1 MSIIDYI
8 FFFFQ
13 NRGRSLS
20 MREVRSEHLS
30 KKLYVA
36 MSIIILSLCSLSIP
50 LMVKSYNDYIK
61 ANQALIEIQALQAVA
76 DLANKISR
84 ERAPANKV
92 MSSNQQ
98 DFAKHVLE
106 LKAYRVNID
115 EQMRSTQKIL
125 KKSGFS
131 NLNLDLFSQL
141 EQALAQGRQQ
151 VDQYAALPRE
161 QRNAEKMDQAIL
173 KMFTAWEC
181 SHDVLKDVI
190 AVSEGK
196 DTAISNF
203 YTQILLLADLRDQA
217 GRAASNVM
225 AHVTFEQ
232 PIPETNLARSLQT
245 RKQVMYLWELIDTL
259 QPERDKTPEFKA
271 LHQAVYNEF
280 LAKGLLIVER
290 LMNESIYHRPYY
302 LTGTQ
307 LTEVIVDKFTTVVD
321 LQNYLLKYSVEK
333 ATLEKRKAKNV
344 LLTTVSISLVSIIAA
359 LFTMIYAQ
367 KRVFAPLIQAREI
380 LLDLSNSSMRSNDL
394 ESKDQS
400 ANVHSLFTAIQQL
413 KHTLQQRD
421 ALEFRLKNIA
431 HLDSLT
437 GVANRYALNE
447 YIKLLENQPTQFSET
462 CLMMM
467 DIDYFKQVNDVH
479 GHLVG
484 DQVIQFVAEKL
495 KDNIRTSDLLVRYGG
510 DEFIVLIENISM
522 ERALKIAEKIRCEI
536 YEAASMDSTRSPDL
550 SVTIS
555 IGVAIGAASW
565 TELLEKADRAL
576 FQAKEQG
583 KNKVAS

>member
-1 MSIIDYI
+1 
-8 FFFFQ
+8 
-13 NRGRSLS
+13 
-20 MREVRSEHLS
+20 MREIRSEYLS
-30 KKLYVA
+30 QKLYIA

-50 LMVKSYNDYIK
+50 LIVKSYRDYNK
-61 ANQALIEIQALQAVA
+61 TNQALTEIQALQAVA

-84 ERAPANKV
+84 ERAPANKL

-106 LKAYRVNID
+106 LKLYRLTVD
-115 EQMRSTQKIL
+115 EQMKKTLEVL
-125 KKSGFS
+125 KHS
-131 NLNLDLFSQL
+131 NLPNLDLSL
-141 EQALAQGRQQ
+141 VDRLDEALTQGRQQ
-151 VDQYAALPRE
+151 VDAYAALPRE
-161 QRNAEKMDQAIL
+161 QRNAENMDQAIL
-173 KMFTAWEC
+173 KMFSAWDR

-196 DTAISNF
+196 DTAVSNF
-203 YTQILLLADLRDQA
+203 YVQILLLADLRDQA

-225 AHVTFEQ
+225 AHVAFKQ

-259 QPERDKTPEFKA
+259 QPERDKTEEFKV

-307 LTEVIVDKFTTVVD
+307 LTEAIVDKFSTVVE

-333 ATLEKRKAKNV
+333 AIIEKHKAQNI
-344 LLTTVSISLVSIIAA
+344 LLTTVGISLISIFAA
-359 LFTMIYAQ
+359 LFTMIYAR
-367 KRVFAPLIQAREI
+367 KRVFSPLIQAREI
-380 LLDLSNSSMRSNDL
+380 LFDLSHSSLRPNPMDT
-394 ESKDQS
+394 KDQP
-400 ANVHSLFTAIQQL
+400 ANVYSLFTAIQQL
-413 KHTLQQRD
+413 KQTLQQRD

-462 CLMMM
+462 CLMVI
-467 DIDYFKQVNDVH
+467 DIDHFKQVNDVY
-479 GHLVG
+479 GHLMG

-495 KDNIRTSDLLVRYGG
+495 KENIRTSDLLVRYGG
-510 DEFIVLIENISM
+510 DEFIVLIENVGM
-522 ERALKIAEKIRCEI
+522 ERALKIAEKIRSEI
-536 YEAASMDSTRSPDL
+536 YEAKSVDNVRCPDL
-550 SVTIS
+550 KVSIS
-555 IGVAIGAASW
+555 IGVAIGATSW
-565 TELLEKADRAL
+565 MALLEKADRAL

>member
-1 MSIIDYI
+1 
-8 FFFFQ
+8 
-13 NRGRSLS
+13 
-20 MREVRSEHLS
+20 MREIRSEYLS
-30 KKLYVA
+30 QKLYIA

-50 LMVKSYNDYIK
+50 LMVKSYRDYIK
-61 ANQALIEIQALQAVA
+61 TNQALTEIQALQAVA

-84 ERAPANKV
+84 ERAPANKL

-106 LKAYRVNID
+106 LKLYRLTVD
-115 EQMRSTQKIL
+115 EQMQKTLEVL
-125 KKSGFS
+125 KHS
-131 NLNLDLFSQL
+131 NLPNLDLSLFDRL
-141 EQALAQGRQQ
+141 DEALMQGRQQ
-151 VDQYAALPRE
+151 VDAYAALPRE
-161 QRNAEKMDQAIL
+161 QRNAETMDQAIL
-173 KMFTAWEC
+173 KMFSAWDR

-196 DTAISNF
+196 DTAVSNF
-203 YTQILLLADLRDQA
+203 YVQILLLADLRDQA

-225 AHVTFEQ
+225 AHVAFKQ

-259 QPERDKTPEFKA
+259 QPERDKTEEFKV

-307 LTEVIVDKFTTVVD
+307 LTEAIVDKFSTVVE

-333 ATLEKRKAKNV
+333 AIIEKHKAQNI
-344 LLTTVSISLVSIIAA
+344 LLTTVGISLISIFAA
-359 LFTMIYAQ
+359 LFTMIYAR
-367 KRVFAPLIQAREI
+367 KRVFSPLIQAREI
-380 LLDLSNSSMRSNDL
+380 LFDLSHSSLRPNPMDT
-394 ESKDQS
+394 KDQP
-400 ANVHSLFTAIQQL
+400 ANVYSLFAAIQQL
-413 KHTLQQRD
+413 KQTLQQRD

-437 GVANRYALNE
+437 EVANRYALNE

-462 CLMMM
+462 CLMVI
-467 DIDYFKQVNDVH
+467 DIDHFKQVNDVY
-479 GHLVG
+479 GHLMG

-495 KDNIRTSDLLVRYGG
+495 KENIRTSDLLVRYGG
-510 DEFIVLIENISM
+510 DEFIVLIENVGM
-522 ERALKIAEKIRCEI
+522 ERALKIAEKIRSEI
-536 YEAASMDSTRSPDL
+536 YEAKPLDNVRCPDL
-550 SVTIS
+550 KVSIS
-555 IGVAIGAASW
+555 IGVAIGATSW
-565 TELLEKADRAL
+565 MALLEKADRAL

>member
-1 MSIIDYI
+1 
-8 FFFFQ
+8 
-13 NRGRSLS
+13 
-20 MREVRSEHLS
+20 MREIRSEYLS
-30 KKLYVA
+30 QKLYIA

-50 LMVKSYNDYIK
+50 LIVKSYRDYNK
-61 ANQALIEIQALQAVA
+61 TNQALTEIQALQAVA

-84 ERAPANKV
+84 ERAPANKL

-106 LKAYRVNID
+106 LKLYRLTVD
-115 EQMRSTQKIL
+115 EQMKKTLEVL
-125 KKSGFS
+125 KHS
-131 NLNLDLFSQL
+131 NLPNLDLSLFDRL
-141 EQALAQGRQQ
+141 DEALTQGRQQ
-151 VDQYAALPRE
+151 VNAYAALPRE
-161 QRNAEKMDQAIL
+161 QRNAETMDQAIL
-173 KMFTAWEC
+173 KMFNAWDR

-196 DTAISNF
+196 DTAVSNF
-203 YTQILLLADLRDQA
+203 YVQILLLADLRDQA

-225 AHVTFEQ
+225 AHVAFKQ

-259 QPERDKTPEFKA
+259 QPERDKTEEFKV

-307 LTEVIVDKFTTVVD
+307 LTEAIVDKFSTVVE

-333 ATLEKRKAKNV
+333 AIIEKNKAQNI
-344 LLTTVSISLVSIIAA
+344 LLTTVGISLISIFAA
-359 LFTMIYAQ
+359 LFTMIYAR
-367 KRVFAPLIQAREI
+367 KRVFSPLIQAREI
-380 LLDLSNSSMRSNDL
+380 LFDLSHSSIRPNPMDT
-394 ESKDQS
+394 KDQP
-400 ANVHSLFTAIQQL
+400 ANVYSLFTAIQQL
-413 KHTLQQRD
+413 KQTLQQRD

-462 CLMMM
+462 CLMVI
-467 DIDYFKQVNDVH
+467 DIDHFKQVNDVY
-479 GHLVG
+479 GHLMG

-495 KDNIRTSDLLVRYGG
+495 KENIRTSDLLVRYGG
-510 DEFIVLIENISM
+510 DEFIVLIENVGM
-522 ERALKIAEKIRCEI
+522 ERALKIAEKIRAEI
-536 YEAASMDSTRSPDL
+536 YEAKSVDNLRCPDL
-550 SVTIS
+550 KVSIS
-555 IGVAIGAASW
+555 IGVAIGATSW
-565 TELLEKADRAL
+565 MALLEKADRVL

-583 KNKVAS
+583 KNKVVAYSVDEVNESYYI

>member
-1 MSIIDYI
+1 
-8 FFFFQ
+8 
-13 NRGRSLS
+13 
-20 MREVRSEHLS
+20 MREIRSEYLS
-30 KKLYVA
+30 QKLYIA

-106 LKAYRVNID
+106 LKLYRLTVD
-115 EQMRSTQKIL
+115 EQIQKTLATL
-125 KKSGFS
+125 KHS
-131 NLNLDLFSQL
+131 NLSNLDLSLFDRL
-141 EQALAQGRQQ
+141 DEALKQGRHQ
-151 VDQYAALPRE
+151 VDAYAALPRE

-173 KMFTAWEC
+173 EMFNAWEH

-190 AVSEGK
+190 AVSGGK

-259 QPERDKTPEFKA
+259 QPERDKTQEFRE

-307 LTEVIVDKFTTVVD
+307 LTEAIVDKFSTVVE
-321 LQNYLLKYSVEK
+321 LQKYLLKYSVEK
-333 ATLEKRKAKNV
+333 ATIEKRKAQNV
-344 LLTTVSISLVSIIAA
+344 LLMTVSISLISIFAA
-359 LFTMIYAQ
+359 LFTMIYAR
-367 KRVFAPLIQAREI
+367 KRVFGPLIQAREI
-380 LLDLSNSSMRSNDL
+380 LFDLSYSSIRPNSMDT
-394 ESKDQS
+394 KDQP
-400 ANVHSLFTAIQQL
+400 ANVYSLFTAIQQL
-413 KHTLQQRD
+413 KQTLQQRD

-462 CLMMM
+462 CLMVI
-467 DIDYFKQVNDVH
+467 DIDHFKQVNDVY
-479 GHLVG
+479 GHLMG

-495 KDNIRTSDLLVRYGG
+495 KENIRTSDLLVRYGG
-510 DEFIVLIENISM
+510 DEFIVLIENIGM

-536 YEAASMDSTRSPDL
+536 YEAKSVDSVRCPDL
-550 SVTIS
+550 KVSIS
-555 IGVAIGAASW
+555 IGVAIGATSW
-565 TELLEKADRAL
+565 MALLEKADRAL

>member
-1 MSIIDYI
+1 
-8 FFFFQ
+8 
-13 NRGRSLS
+13 
-20 MREVRSEHLS
+20 MREIRSEYLS
-30 KKLYVA
+30 QKLYIA

-50 LMVKSYNDYIK
+50 LMVKSYRDYIK
-61 ANQALIEIQALQAVA
+61 TNQALTEIQALQAVA

-84 ERAPANKV
+84 ERAPANKL

-106 LKAYRVNID
+106 LKLYRLTVD
-115 EQMRSTQKIL
+115 EQMQKTLEVL
-125 KKSGFS
+125 KHS
-131 NLNLDLFSQL
+131 NLPNLDLSLFDRL
-141 EQALAQGRQQ
+141 DEALTQGRQQ
-151 VDQYAALPRE
+151 VDAYAALPRE
-161 QRNAEKMDQAIL
+161 QRNAETMDQAIL
-173 KMFTAWEC
+173 KMFNAWDR

-196 DTAISNF
+196 DTAVSNF
-203 YTQILLLADLRDQA
+203 YVQILLLADLRDQA

-225 AHVTFEQ
+225 AHVAFKQ

-259 QPERDKTPEFKA
+259 QPERDKTEEFKV

-307 LTEVIVDKFTTVVD
+307 LTEAIVDKFSTVVE

-333 ATLEKRKAKNV
+333 AIIEKHKAQNI
-344 LLTTVSISLVSIIAA
+344 LLTTVGISLISIFAA
-359 LFTMIYAQ
+359 LFTMIYAR
-367 KRVFAPLIQAREI
+367 KRVFSPLIQAREI
-380 LLDLSNSSMRSNDL
+380 LFDLSHSSIRPNPMDT
-394 ESKDQS
+394 KDQP
-400 ANVHSLFTAIQQL
+400 ANMYSLFTAIQQL
-413 KHTLQQRD
+413 KQTLQQRD

-462 CLMMM
+462 CLMVI
-467 DIDYFKQVNDVH
+467 DIDHFKQVNDVY
-479 GHLVG
+479 GHLMG

-495 KDNIRTSDLLVRYGG
+495 KENIRTSDLLVRYGG
-510 DEFIVLIENISM
+510 DEFIVLIENIGM

-536 YEAASMDSTRSPDL
+536 FEAKSVDSVRCPDL
-550 SVTIS
+550 KVSIS
-555 IGVAIGAASW
+555 IGVAIGATSW
-565 TELLEKADRAL
+565 MALLEKADRAL

>member
-1 MSIIDYI
+1 
-8 FFFFQ
+8 
-13 NRGRSLS
+13 
-20 MREVRSEHLS
+20 MREIRSEYLS
-30 KKLYVA
+30 QKLYIA

-50 LMVKSYNDYIK
+50 LIVKSYRDYNK
-61 ANQALIEIQALQAVA
+61 TNQALTEIQALQAVA

-84 ERAPANKV
+84 ERAPANKL

-106 LKAYRVNID
+106 LKLYRLTVD
-115 EQMRSTQKIL
+115 EQMKKTLEVL
-125 KKSGFS
+125 KHS
-131 NLNLDLFSQL
+131 NLPNLDLSL
-141 EQALAQGRQQ
+141 VDRLDEALTQGRQQ
-151 VDQYAALPRE
+151 VDAYAALPRE
-161 QRNAEKMDQAIL
+161 QRNAENMDQAIL
-173 KMFTAWEC
+173 KMFSAWDR

-196 DTAISNF
+196 DTAVSNF
-203 YTQILLLADLRDQA
+203 YVQILLLADLRDQA

-225 AHVTFEQ
+225 AHVAFKQ

-259 QPERDKTPEFKA
+259 QPERDKTEEFKV

-307 LTEVIVDKFTTVVD
+307 LTEAIVDKFSTVVE

-333 ATLEKRKAKNV
+333 AIIEKHKAQNI
-344 LLTTVSISLVSIIAA
+344 LLTTVGISLISIFAA
-359 LFTMIYAQ
+359 LFTMIYAR
-367 KRVFAPLIQAREI
+367 KRVFSPLIQAREI
-380 LLDLSNSSMRSNDL
+380 LFDLSHSSIRPNPMDT
-394 ESKDQS
+394 KDQP
-400 ANVHSLFTAIQQL
+400 ANMYSLFTAIQQL
-413 KHTLQQRD
+413 KQTLQQRD

-462 CLMMM
+462 CLMVI
-467 DIDYFKQVNDVH
+467 DIDHFKQVNDVY
-479 GHLVG
+479 GHLMG

-495 KDNIRTSDLLVRYGG
+495 KENIRTSDLLVRYGG
-510 DEFIVLIENISM
+510 DEFIVLIENVGM
-522 ERALKIAEKIRCEI
+522 ERALKIAEKIRSEI
-536 YEAASMDSTRSPDL
+536 YEAKPLDNVRCPDL
-550 SVTIS
+550 KVSIS
-555 IGVAIGAASW
+555 IGVAIGATSW
-565 TELLEKADRAL
+565 MALLEKADRAL

>member
-1 MSIIDYI
+1 
-8 FFFFQ
+8 
-13 NRGRSLS
+13 
-20 MREVRSEHLS
+20 MREIRSEYLS
-30 KKLYVA
+30 QKLYIA

-50 LMVKSYNDYIK
+50 LMVKSYRDYIK
-61 ANQALIEIQALQAVA
+61 TNQALTEIQALQAVA

-84 ERAPANKV
+84 ERAPANKL

-98 DFAKHVLE
+98 DFAQHVLE
-106 LKAYRVNID
+106 LKLYRLTVD
-115 EQMRSTQKIL
+115 EQMQKTLAVL
-125 KKSGFS
+125 KHS
-131 NLNLDLFSQL
+131 NLPNLDLSLFDRL
-141 EQALAQGRQQ
+141 DEALTQGRQQ
-151 VDQYAALPRE
+151 VDAYAALPRE
-161 QRNAEKMDQAIL
+161 QRNAETMDQAIL
-173 KMFTAWEC
+173 KMFNAWDR

-196 DTAISNF
+196 DTAVSNF
-203 YTQILLLADLRDQA
+203 YVQILLLADLRDQA

-225 AHVTFEQ
+225 AHVAFKQ

-259 QPERDKTPEFKA
+259 QPERDKTEEFKV

-307 LTEVIVDKFTTVVD
+307 LTEAIVDKFSTVVE

-333 ATLEKRKAKNV
+333 AIIEKHKAQNI
-344 LLTTVSISLVSIIAA
+344 LLTTVGISLISIFAA
-359 LFTMIYAQ
+359 LFTMIYAR
-367 KRVFAPLIQAREI
+367 KRVFGPLIQAREI
-380 LLDLSNSSMRSNDL
+380 LFDLSYSSICPNPMDT
-394 ESKDQS
+394 KDQP
-400 ANVHSLFTAIQQL
+400 ANVYSLFTAIQQL
-413 KHTLQQRD
+413 KQTLQQRD

-462 CLMMM
+462 CLMVI
-467 DIDYFKQVNDVH
+467 DIDHFKQVNDIY
-479 GHLVG
+479 GHLMG

-495 KDNIRTSDLLVRYGG
+495 KENIRTSDLLVRYGG
-510 DEFIVLIENISM
+510 DEFIVLIENIGM
-522 ERALKIAEKIRCEI
+522 ERALKIAEKIRSEI
-536 YEAASMDSTRSPDL
+536 YEAKSVDNVRCPDL
-550 SVTIS
+550 KVSIS
-555 IGVAIGAASW
+555 IGVAIGATSW
-565 TELLEKADRAL
+565 MALLEKADRAL

>member
-1 MSIIDYI
+1 
-8 FFFFQ
+8 
-13 NRGRSLS
+13 
-20 MREVRSEHLS
+20 MREIRSEYLS
-30 KKLYVA
+30 QKLYIA

-50 LMVKSYNDYIK
+50 LIVKSYRDYNK
-61 ANQALIEIQALQAVA
+61 TNQALTEIQALQAVA

-84 ERAPANKV
+84 ERAPANKL

-106 LKAYRVNID
+106 LKLYRLTVD
-115 EQMRSTQKIL
+115 EQMKKTLEVL
-125 KKSGFS
+125 KHS
-131 NLNLDLFSQL
+131 NLPNLDLSL
-141 EQALAQGRQQ
+141 VDRLDEALMQGRQQ
-151 VDQYAALPRE
+151 VDAYAALPRE
-161 QRNAEKMDQAIL
+161 QRNAETMDQAIL
-173 KMFTAWEC
+173 KMFSAWDR

-196 DTAISNF
+196 DTAVSNF
-203 YTQILLLADLRDQA
+203 YVQILLLADLRDQA

-225 AHVTFEQ
+225 AHVAFKQ

-259 QPERDKTPEFKA
+259 QPERDKTEEFKV

-307 LTEVIVDKFTTVVD
+307 LTEAIVDKFSTVVE

-333 ATLEKRKAKNV
+333 AIIEKHKAQNI
-344 LLTTVSISLVSIIAA
+344 LLTTVGISLISIFAA
-359 LFTMIYAQ
+359 LFTMIYAR
-367 KRVFAPLIQAREI
+367 KRVFSPLIQAREI
-380 LLDLSNSSMRSNDL
+380 LFDLSHSSLRPNPMDT
-394 ESKDQS
+394 KDQP
-400 ANVHSLFTAIQQL
+400 ANVYSLFAAIQQL
-413 KHTLQQRD
+413 KQTLQQRD

-437 GVANRYALNE
+437 EVANRYALNE

-462 CLMMM
+462 CLMVI
-467 DIDYFKQVNDVH
+467 DIDHFKQVNDVY
-479 GHLVG
+479 GHLMG

-495 KDNIRTSDLLVRYGG
+495 KENIRTSDLLVRYGG
-510 DEFIVLIENISM
+510 DEFIVLIENVGM
-522 ERALKIAEKIRCEI
+522 ERALKIAEKIRSEI
-536 YEAASMDSTRSPDL
+536 YEAKPLDNVRCPDL
-550 SVTIS
+550 KVSIS
-555 IGVAIGAASW
+555 IGVAIGATSW
-565 TELLEKADRAL
+565 MALLEKADRAL

-583 KNKVAS
+583 KNKVVAYSVGEVNESYYI

>member
-1 MSIIDYI
+1 
-8 FFFFQ
+8 
-13 NRGRSLS
+13 
-20 MREVRSEHLS
+20 MREIRSEYLS
-30 KKLYVA
+30 QKLYIA

-50 LMVKSYNDYIK
+50 LMVKSYRDYIK
-61 ANQALIEIQALQAVA
+61 TNQALTEIQALQAVA

-84 ERAPANKV
+84 ERAPANKL

-106 LKAYRVNID
+106 LKLYRLTVD
-115 EQMRSTQKIL
+115 EQMKKTLEVL
-125 KKSGFS
+125 KHS
-131 NLNLDLFSQL
+131 NLPNLDLSL
-141 EQALAQGRQQ
+141 VDRLDEALMQGRQQ
-151 VDQYAALPRE
+151 VDAYAALPRE
-161 QRNAEKMDQAIL
+161 QRNAETMDQAIL
-173 KMFTAWEC
+173 KMFNAWDR

-196 DTAISNF
+196 DTAVSNF
-203 YTQILLLADLRDQA
+203 YVQILLLADLRDQA

-225 AHVTFEQ
+225 AHVAFKQ

-259 QPERDKTPEFKA
+259 QPERDKTEEFKV

-307 LTEVIVDKFTTVVD
+307 LTEAIVDKFSTVVE

-333 ATLEKRKAKNV
+333 AIIEKHKAQNI
-344 LLTTVSISLVSIIAA
+344 LLTTVGISLISIFAA
-359 LFTMIYAQ
+359 LFTMIYAR
-367 KRVFAPLIQAREI
+367 KRVFSPLIQAREI
-380 LLDLSNSSMRSNDL
+380 LFDLSHSSIRPNPMDT
-394 ESKDQS
+394 KDQP
-400 ANVHSLFTAIQQL
+400 ANMYSLFTAIQQL
-413 KHTLQQRD
+413 KQTLQQRD

-462 CLMMM
+462 CLMVI
-467 DIDYFKQVNDVH
+467 DIDHFKQVNDVY
-479 GHLVG
+479 GHLMG
-484 DQVIQFVAEKL
+484 DQVIQFVVEKL
-495 KDNIRTSDLLVRYGG
+495 KENIRTSDLLVRYGG
-510 DEFIVLIENISM
+510 DEFIVLIENVGM
-522 ERALKIAEKIRCEI
+522 ERALKIAEKIRSEI
-536 YEAASMDSTRSPDL
+536 YEAKPLDNVRCPDL
-550 SVTIS
+550 KVSIS
-555 IGVAIGAASW
+555 IGVAIGATSW
-565 TELLEKADRAL
+565 MALLEKADRAL

>member
-1 MSIIDYI
+1 
-8 FFFFQ
+8 
-13 NRGRSLS
+13 
-20 MREVRSEHLS
+20 MREIRSEYLS
-30 KKLYVA
+30 QKLYIA

-50 LMVKSYNDYIK
+50 LIVKSYRDYNK
-61 ANQALIEIQALQAVA
+61 TNQALIEIQALQAVA

-84 ERAPANKV
+84 ERAPANKL

-106 LKAYRVNID
+106 LKLYRLTVD
-115 EQMRSTQKIL
+115 EQMKKTLEVL
-125 KKSGFS
+125 KHS
-131 NLNLDLFSQL
+131 NLPNLDLSL
-141 EQALAQGRQQ
+141 VDRLDEALTQGRQQ
-151 VDQYAALPRE
+151 VDAYAALPRE
-161 QRNAEKMDQAIL
+161 QRNAETMDQAIL
-173 KMFTAWEC
+173 KMFNAWDR

-196 DTAISNF
+196 DTAVSNF
-203 YTQILLLADLRDQA
+203 YVQILLLADLRDQA

-225 AHVTFEQ
+225 AHVAFKQ

-245 RKQVMYLWELIDTL
+245 RRQVMYLWELIDTL
-259 QPERDKTPEFKA
+259 QPERDKTEEFKV

-307 LTEVIVDKFTTVVD
+307 LTEAIVDKFSTVVE

-333 ATLEKRKAKNV
+333 AIIEKNKAQNI
-344 LLTTVSISLVSIIAA
+344 LLTTVGISLISIFAA
-359 LFTMIYAQ
+359 LFTMIYAR
-367 KRVFAPLIQAREI
+367 KRVFGPLIQAREI
-380 LLDLSNSSMRSNDL
+380 LFDLSHSSLRPNPMDT
-394 ESKDQS
+394 KDQP
-400 ANVHSLFTAIQQL
+400 ANVYSLFTAIQQL
-413 KHTLQQRD
+413 KQTLQQRD

-462 CLMMM
+462 CLMVI
-467 DIDYFKQVNDVH
+467 DIDHFKQVNDVY
-479 GHLVG
+479 GHLMG

-495 KDNIRTSDLLVRYGG
+495 KENIRTSDLLVRYGG
-510 DEFIVLIENISM
+510 DEFIVLIENVGM
-522 ERALKIAEKIRCEI
+522 ERALKIAEKIRSEI
-536 YEAASMDSTRSPDL
+536 YEAKPLDNVRCPDL
-550 SVTIS
+550 KVSIS
-555 IGVAIGAASW
+555 IGVAIGATSW
-565 TELLEKADRAL
+565 MALLEKADRAL

>member
-1 MSIIDYI
+1 
-8 FFFFQ
+8 
-13 NRGRSLS
+13 
-20 MREVRSEHLS
+20 MREIRSEYLS
-30 KKLYVA
+30 QKLYIA

-50 LMVKSYNDYIK
+50 LIVKSYRDYNK
-61 ANQALIEIQALQAVA
+61 TNQALTEIQALQAVA

-84 ERAPANKV
+84 ERAPANKL

-106 LKAYRVNID
+106 LKLYRLTVD
-115 EQMRSTQKIL
+115 EQMKKTLEVL
-125 KKSGFS
+125 KHS
-131 NLNLDLFSQL
+131 NLPNLDLSLFDRL
-141 EQALAQGRQQ
+141 DEALTQGRQQ
-151 VDQYAALPRE
+151 VDAYAALPRE
-161 QRNAEKMDQAIL
+161 QRNAETMDQAIL
-173 KMFTAWEC
+173 KMFNAWDR

-196 DTAISNF
+196 DTAVSNF
-203 YTQILLLADLRDQA
+203 YVQILLLADLRDQA

-225 AHVTFEQ
+225 AHVAFKQ

-259 QPERDKTPEFKA
+259 QPERDKTEEFKV

-307 LTEVIVDKFTTVVD
+307 LTEAIVDKFSTVVE

-333 ATLEKRKAKNV
+333 AIIEKHKAQNI
-344 LLTTVSISLVSIIAA
+344 LLTTVGISLISIFAA
-359 LFTMIYAQ
+359 LFTMIYAR
-367 KRVFAPLIQAREI
+367 KRVFSPLIQAREI
-380 LLDLSNSSMRSNDL
+380 LFDLSHSSIRPNPMDT
-394 ESKDQS
+394 KDQP
-400 ANVHSLFTAIQQL
+400 ANVYSLFTAIQQL
-413 KHTLQQRD
+413 KQTLQQRD

-462 CLMMM
+462 CLMVI
-467 DIDYFKQVNDVH
+467 DIDHFKQVNDVY
-479 GHLVG
+479 GHLMG

-495 KDNIRTSDLLVRYGG
+495 KENIRTSDLLVRYGG
-510 DEFIVLIENISM
+510 DEFIVLIENVGM
-522 ERALKIAEKIRCEI
+522 ERALKIAEKIRSEI
-536 YEAASMDSTRSPDL
+536 YEAKSVDNVRCPDL
-550 SVTIS
+550 KVSIS
-555 IGVAIGAASW
+555 IGVAIGATSW
-565 TELLEKADRAL
+565 MALLEKADRAL

-583 KNKVAS
+583 KNKVVAYSVDEVNESYYI

>member
-1 MSIIDYI
+1 
-8 FFFFQ
+8 
-13 NRGRSLS
+13 
-20 MREVRSEHLS
+20 MREIRSEYLS
-30 KKLYVA
+30 QKLYIA

-50 LMVKSYNDYIK
+50 LMVKSYRDYIK
-61 ANQALIEIQALQAVA
+61 TNQALTEIQALQAVA

-84 ERAPANKV
+84 ERAPANKL

-98 DFAKHVLE
+98 DFAQHVLE
-106 LKAYRVNID
+106 LKLYRLTVD
-115 EQMRSTQKIL
+115 EQMQKTLEVL
-125 KKSGFS
+125 KHS
-131 NLNLDLFSQL
+131 NLPNLDLSLFDRL
-141 EQALAQGRQQ
+141 DEALTQGRQQ
-151 VDQYAALPRE
+151 VDAYAALPRE
-161 QRNAEKMDQAIL
+161 QRNAETMDQAIL
-173 KMFTAWEC
+173 KMFSAWDR

-196 DTAISNF
+196 DTAVSNF
-203 YTQILLLADLRDQA
+203 YVQILLLADLRDQA

-225 AHVTFEQ
+225 AHVAFKQ

-259 QPERDKTPEFKA
+259 QPERDKTEEFKV

-307 LTEVIVDKFTTVVD
+307 LTEAIVDKFSTVVE

-333 ATLEKRKAKNV
+333 AIIEKHKAQNI
-344 LLTTVSISLVSIIAA
+344 LLTTVGISLISIFAA
-359 LFTMIYAQ
+359 LFTMIYAR
-367 KRVFAPLIQAREI
+367 KRVFSPLIQAREI
-380 LLDLSNSSMRSNDL
+380 LFDLSHSSLRPNPMDT
-394 ESKDQS
+394 KDQP
-400 ANVHSLFTAIQQL
+400 ANVYSLFAAIQQL
-413 KHTLQQRD
+413 KQTLQQRD

-462 CLMMM
+462 CLMVI
-467 DIDYFKQVNDVH
+467 DIDHFKQVNDVY
-479 GHLVG
+479 GHLMG

-495 KDNIRTSDLLVRYGG
+495 KENIRTSDLLVRYGG
-510 DEFIVLIENISM
+510 DEFIVLIENVGM
-522 ERALKIAEKIRCEI
+522 ERALKIAEKIRSEI
-536 YEAASMDSTRSPDL
+536 YEAKSVDNVRCPDL
-550 SVTIS
+550 KVSIS
-555 IGVAIGAASW
+555 IGVAIGATSW
-565 TELLEKADRAL
+565 MALLEKADRAL

-583 KNKVAS
+583 KNKVVAYSVGEVNESYYI

>member
-1 MSIIDYI
+1 
-8 FFFFQ
+8 
-13 NRGRSLS
+13 
-20 MREVRSEHLS
+20 MREIRSEYLS
-30 KKLYVA
+30 QKLYIA

-50 LMVKSYNDYIK
+50 LIVKSYRDYNK
-61 ANQALIEIQALQAVA
+61 TNQALTEIQALQAVA

-84 ERAPANKV
+84 ERAPANKL

-106 LKAYRVNID
+106 LKLYRLTVD
-115 EQMRSTQKIL
+115 EQMKKTLEVL
-125 KKSGFS
+125 KHS
-131 NLNLDLFSQL
+131 NLSNLDLSLFDRL
-141 EQALAQGRQQ
+141 DEALTQGRQQ
-151 VDQYAALPRE
+151 VDAYAALPRE
-161 QRNAEKMDQAIL
+161 QRNAETMDQAIL
-173 KMFTAWEC
+173 KMFNAWDR

-196 DTAISNF
+196 DTAVSNF
-203 YTQILLLADLRDQA
+203 YVQILLLADLRDQA

-225 AHVTFEQ
+225 AHVAFKQ

-259 QPERDKTPEFKA
+259 QPERDKTEEFKV

-307 LTEVIVDKFTTVVD
+307 LTEAIVDKFSTVVE

-333 ATLEKRKAKNV
+333 AIIEKHKAQNI
-344 LLTTVSISLVSIIAA
+344 LLTTVGISLISIFAA
-359 LFTMIYAQ
+359 LFTMIYAR
-367 KRVFAPLIQAREI
+367 KRVFSPLIQAREI
-380 LLDLSNSSMRSNDL
+380 LFDLSHSSIRPNPMDT
-394 ESKDQS
+394 KDQP
-400 ANVHSLFTAIQQL
+400 ANMYSLFTAIQQL
-413 KHTLQQRD
+413 KQTLQQRD

-437 GVANRYALNE
+437 GVANCYALNE

-462 CLMMM
+462 CLMVI
-467 DIDYFKQVNDVH
+467 DIDHFKQVNDVY
-479 GHLVG
+479 GHLMG

-495 KDNIRTSDLLVRYGG
+495 KENIRTSDLLVRYGG
-510 DEFIVLIENISM
+510 DEFIVLIENVGM
-522 ERALKIAEKIRCEI
+522 ERALKIAEKIRSEI
-536 YEAASMDSTRSPDL
+536 YEAKSVDNVRCPDL
-550 SVTIS
+550 KVSIS
-555 IGVAIGAASW
+555 IGVAIGATSW
-565 TELLEKADRAL
+565 MALLEKADRAL

>member
-1 MSIIDYI
+1 
-8 FFFFQ
+8 
-13 NRGRSLS
+13 
-20 MREVRSEHLS
+20 MREIRSEYLS
-30 KKLYVA
+30 QKLYIA

-50 LMVKSYNDYIK
+50 LIVKSYRDYNK
-61 ANQALIEIQALQAVA
+61 TNQALTEIQALQAVA

-84 ERAPANKV
+84 ERAPANKL

-106 LKAYRVNID
+106 LKLYRLTVD
-115 EQMRSTQKIL
+115 EQMKKTLEVL
-125 KKSGFS
+125 KHS
-131 NLNLDLFSQL
+131 NLPNLDLSLFDRL
-141 EQALAQGRQQ
+141 DEALMQGRQQ
-151 VDQYAALPRE
+151 VDAYAALPRE
-161 QRNAEKMDQAIL
+161 QRNAETMDQAIL
-173 KMFTAWEC
+173 KMFNAWDR

-196 DTAISNF
+196 DTAVSNF
-203 YTQILLLADLRDQA
+203 YVQILLLADLRDQA

-225 AHVTFEQ
+225 AHVAFKQ

-259 QPERDKTPEFKA
+259 QPERDKTEEFKV

-307 LTEVIVDKFTTVVD
+307 LTEAIVDKFSTVVE

-333 ATLEKRKAKNV
+333 AIIEKHKAQNI
-344 LLTTVSISLVSIIAA
+344 LLTTVGISLISIFAA
-359 LFTMIYAQ
+359 LFTMIYAR
-367 KRVFAPLIQAREI
+367 KRVFSPLIQAREI
-380 LLDLSNSSMRSNDL
+380 LFDLSHSSIRPNPMDT
-394 ESKDQS
+394 KDQP
-400 ANVHSLFTAIQQL
+400 ANVYSLFTAIQQL
-413 KHTLQQRD
+413 KQTLQQRD

-462 CLMMM
+462 CLMVI
-467 DIDYFKQVNDVH
+467 DIDHFKQVNDVY
-479 GHLVG
+479 GHLMG

-495 KDNIRTSDLLVRYGG
+495 KENIRTSDLLVRYGG
-510 DEFIVLIENISM
+510 DEFIVLIENVGM
-522 ERALKIAEKIRCEI
+522 ERALKIAEKIRSEI
-536 YEAASMDSTRSPDL
+536 YEAKSVDNVRCPDL
-550 SVTIS
+550 KVSIS
-555 IGVAIGAASW
+555 IGVAIGATSW
-565 TELLEKADRAL
+565 MALLEKADRAL

>member
-1 MSIIDYI
+1 
-8 FFFFQ
+8 
-13 NRGRSLS
+13 
-20 MREVRSEHLS
+20 MREIRSEYLS
-30 KKLYVA
+30 QKLYIA
-36 MSIIILSLCSLSIP
+36 ISIIILSLCSLSIP
-50 LMVKSYNDYIK
+50 LMVKSYRDYIK
-61 ANQALIEIQALQAVA
+61 TNQALTEIQALQAVA

-84 ERAPANKV
+84 ERAPANKL

-106 LKAYRVNID
+106 LKLYRLTVD
-115 EQMRSTQKIL
+115 EQMKKTLEVL
-125 KKSGFS
+125 KHS
-131 NLNLDLFSQL
+131 NLPNLDLSL
-141 EQALAQGRQQ
+141 VDRLDEALTQGRQQ
-151 VDQYAALPRE
+151 VDAYAALLRE
-161 QRNAEKMDQAIL
+161 QRNAENMDQAIL
-173 KMFTAWEC
+173 KMFSAWDR

-196 DTAISNF
+196 DTAVSNF
-203 YTQILLLADLRDQA
+203 YVQILLLADLRDQA

-225 AHVTFEQ
+225 AHVAFKQ

-245 RKQVMYLWELIDTL
+245 RRQVMYLWELIDTL
-259 QPERDKTPEFKA
+259 QPERDKTEEFKV

-307 LTEVIVDKFTTVVD
+307 LTEAIVDKFSTVVE

-333 ATLEKRKAKNV
+333 AIIEKHKAQNI
-344 LLTTVSISLVSIIAA
+344 LLTTVGISLISIFAA
-359 LFTMIYAQ
+359 LFTMIYAR
-367 KRVFAPLIQAREI
+367 KRVFSPLIQAREI
-380 LLDLSNSSMRSNDL
+380 LFDLSHSSIRPNPMDT
-394 ESKDQS
+394 KDQP
-400 ANVHSLFTAIQQL
+400 ANVYSLFTAIQQL
-413 KHTLQQRD
+413 KQTLQQRD

-462 CLMMM
+462 CLMVI
-467 DIDYFKQVNDVH
+467 DIDHFKQVNDVY
-479 GHLVG
+479 GHLMG

-495 KDNIRTSDLLVRYGG
+495 KENIRTSDLLVRYGG
-510 DEFIVLIENISM
+510 DEFIVLIENVGM
-522 ERALKIAEKIRCEI
+522 ERALKIAEKIRSEI
-536 YEAASMDSTRSPDL
+536 YEAKSVDNVRCPDL
-550 SVTIS
+550 KVSIS
-555 IGVAIGAASW
+555 IGVAIGATSW
-565 TELLEKADRAL
+565 MALLEKADRAL

>member
-1 MSIIDYI
+1 
-8 FFFFQ
+8 
-13 NRGRSLS
+13 
-20 MREVRSEHLS
+20 MREIRSEYLS
-30 KKLYVA
+30 QKLYIA

-50 LMVKSYNDYIK
+50 LMVKSYRDYIK
-61 ANQALIEIQALQAVA
+61 TNQALTEIQALQAVA

-84 ERAPANKV
+84 ERAPANKL

-98 DFAKHVLE
+98 DFAQHVLE
-106 LKAYRVNID
+106 LKLYRLTVD
-115 EQMRSTQKIL
+115 EQMQKTLEVL
-125 KKSGFS
+125 KHS
-131 NLNLDLFSQL
+131 NLPNLDLSLFDRL
-141 EQALAQGRQQ
+141 DEALMQGRQQ
-151 VDQYAALPRE
+151 VDAYAALPRE
-161 QRNAEKMDQAIL
+161 QRNAETMDQAIL
-173 KMFTAWEC
+173 KMFNAWDR

-196 DTAISNF
+196 DTAVSNF
-203 YTQILLLADLRDQA
+203 YVQILLLADLRDQA

-225 AHVTFEQ
+225 AHVAFKQ

-259 QPERDKTPEFKA
+259 QPERDKTEEFKV

-307 LTEVIVDKFTTVVD
+307 LTEAIVDKFSTVVE

-333 ATLEKRKAKNV
+333 AIIEKHKAQNI
-344 LLTTVSISLVSIIAA
+344 LLTTVGISLISIFAA
-359 LFTMIYAQ
+359 LFTMIYAR
-367 KRVFAPLIQAREI
+367 KRVFSPLIQAREI
-380 LLDLSNSSMRSNDL
+380 LFDLSHSSIRPNPMDT
-394 ESKDQS
+394 KDQP
-400 ANVHSLFTAIQQL
+400 ANMYSLFTAIQQL
-413 KHTLQQRD
+413 KQTLQQRD

-462 CLMMM
+462 CLMVI
-467 DIDYFKQVNDVH
+467 DIDHFKQVNDVY
-479 GHLVG
+479 GHLMG

-495 KDNIRTSDLLVRYGG
+495 KENIRTSDLLVRYGG
-510 DEFIVLIENISM
+510 DEFIVLIENVGM
-522 ERALKIAEKIRCEI
+522 ERALKIAEKIRSEI
-536 YEAASMDSTRSPDL
+536 YEAKSVDNVRCPDL
-550 SVTIS
+550 KVSIS
-555 IGVAIGAASW
+555 IGVAIGATSW
-565 TELLEKADRAL
+565 MALLEKADRAL

-583 KNKVAS
+583 KNKVVAYSVDEVNESYYI

>member
-1 MSIIDYI
+1 
-8 FFFFQ
+8 
-13 NRGRSLS
+13 
-20 MREVRSEHLS
+20 MREIRSEYLS
-30 KKLYVA
+30 QKLYIA

-50 LMVKSYNDYIK
+50 LIVKSYRDYNK
-61 ANQALIEIQALQAVA
+61 TNQALTEIQALQAVA

-84 ERAPANKV
+84 ERAPANKL

-106 LKAYRVNID
+106 LKLYRLTVD
-115 EQMRSTQKIL
+115 EQMKKTLEVL
-125 KKSGFS
+125 KHS
-131 NLNLDLFSQL
+131 NLPNLDLSL
-141 EQALAQGRQQ
+141 VDRLDEALTQGRQQ
-151 VDQYAALPRE
+151 VDAYAALPRE
-161 QRNAEKMDQAIL
+161 QRNAETMDQAIL
-173 KMFTAWEC
+173 KMFNAWDR

-196 DTAISNF
+196 DTAVSNF
-203 YTQILLLADLRDQA
+203 YVQILLLADLRDQA

-225 AHVTFEQ
+225 AHVAFKQ

-245 RKQVMYLWELIDTL
+245 RRQVMYLWELIDTL
-259 QPERDKTPEFKA
+259 QPEPDKTEEFKV

-307 LTEVIVDKFTTVVD
+307 LTEAIVDKFSTVVE

-333 ATLEKRKAKNV
+333 AIIEKHKAQNI
-344 LLTTVSISLVSIIAA
+344 LLTTVGISLISIFAA
-359 LFTMIYAQ
+359 LFTMIYAR
-367 KRVFAPLIQAREI
+367 KRVFGPLIQAREI
-380 LLDLSNSSMRSNDL
+380 LFDLSHSSLRPNPMDT
-394 ESKDQS
+394 KDQP
-400 ANVHSLFTAIQQL
+400 ANVYSLFTAIQQL
-413 KHTLQQRD
+413 KQTLQQRD

-462 CLMMM
+462 CLMVI
-467 DIDYFKQVNDVH
+467 DIDHFKQVNDVY
-479 GHLVG
+479 GHLMG

-495 KDNIRTSDLLVRYGG
+495 KENIRTSDLLVRYGG
-510 DEFIVLIENISM
+510 DEFIVLIENVGM
-522 ERALKIAEKIRCEI
+522 ERALKIAEKIRSEI
-536 YEAASMDSTRSPDL
+536 YEAKSVDHVRCPDL
-550 SVTIS
+550 KVSIS
-555 IGVAIGAASW
+555 IGVAIGATTWMA
-565 TELLEKADRAL
+565 LLEKADRAL

-583 KNKVAS
+583 KNKVVAYSVDEVNESYYI

>member
-1 MSIIDYI
+1 
-8 FFFFQ
+8 
-13 NRGRSLS
+13 
-20 MREVRSEHLS
+20 MREIRSEYLS
-30 KKLYVA
+30 QKLYIA

-50 LMVKSYNDYIK
+50 LIVKSYRDYNK
-61 ANQALIEIQALQAVA
+61 TNQALTEIQALQAVA

-84 ERAPANKV
+84 ERAPANKL

-106 LKAYRVNID
+106 LKLYRLTVD
-115 EQMRSTQKIL
+115 EQMKKTLEVL
-125 KKSGFS
+125 KHS
-131 NLNLDLFSQL
+131 NLPNLDLSL
-141 EQALAQGRQQ
+141 VDRLDEALTQGRQQ
-151 VDQYAALPRE
+151 VDAYAALPRE
-161 QRNAEKMDQAIL
+161 QRNAETMDQAIL
-173 KMFTAWEC
+173 KMFSAWDR

-196 DTAISNF
+196 DTAVSNF
-203 YTQILLLADLRDQA
+203 YVQILLLADLRDQA

-225 AHVTFEQ
+225 AHVAFKQ

-259 QPERDKTPEFKA
+259 QPERDKTEEFKV

-307 LTEVIVDKFTTVVD
+307 LTEAIVDKFSTVVE

-333 ATLEKRKAKNV
+333 AIIEKHKAQNI
-344 LLTTVSISLVSIIAA
+344 LLTTVGISLISIFAA
-359 LFTMIYAQ
+359 LFTMIYAR
-367 KRVFAPLIQAREI
+367 KRVFSPLIQAREI
-380 LLDLSNSSMRSNDL
+380 LFDLSHSSIRPNPMDT
-394 ESKDQS
+394 KDQP
-400 ANVHSLFTAIQQL
+400 ANMYSLFTAIQQL
-413 KHTLQQRD
+413 KQTLQQRD

-462 CLMMM
+462 CLMVI
-467 DIDYFKQVNDVH
+467 DIDHFKQVNDVY
-479 GHLVG
+479 GHLMG

-495 KDNIRTSDLLVRYGG
+495 KENIRTSDLLVRYGG
-510 DEFIVLIENISM
+510 DEFIVLIENVGM
-522 ERALKIAEKIRCEI
+522 ERALKIAEKIRSEI
-536 YEAASMDSTRSPDL
+536 YEAKSVDNVRCPDL
-550 SVTIS
+550 KVSIS
-555 IGVAIGAASW
+555 IGVAIGATSW
-565 TELLEKADRAL
+565 MALLEKADRAL

-583 KNKVAS
+583 KNKVVAYSVDEVNESYYI

>member
-1 MSIIDYI
+1 
-8 FFFFQ
+8 
-13 NRGRSLS
+13 
-20 MREVRSEHLS
+20 MREIRSEYLS
-30 KKLYVA
+30 QKLYIA

-50 LMVKSYNDYIK
+50 LIVKSYRDYNK
-61 ANQALIEIQALQAVA
+61 TNQALTEIQALQAVA

-84 ERAPANKV
+84 ERAPANKL

-106 LKAYRVNID
+106 LKLYRLTVD
-115 EQMRSTQKIL
+115 EQMKKTLEVL
-125 KKSGFS
+125 KHS
-131 NLNLDLFSQL
+131 NLPNLDLSLFDRL
-141 EQALAQGRQQ
+141 DEALMQGRQQ
-151 VDQYAALPRE
+151 VDAYAALPRE

-173 KMFTAWEC
+173 KMFNAWEH

-196 DTAISNF
+196 DTAVSNF
-203 YTQILLLADLRDQA
+203 YVQILLLADLRDQA

-225 AHVTFEQ
+225 AHVAFKQ

-259 QPERDKTPEFKA
+259 QPERDKTEEFKV

-307 LTEVIVDKFTTVVD
+307 LTEAIVDKFSTVVE

-333 ATLEKRKAKNV
+333 AIIEKHKAQNI
-344 LLTTVSISLVSIIAA
+344 LLTTVGISLISIFAA
-359 LFTMIYAQ
+359 LFTMIYAR
-367 KRVFAPLIQAREI
+367 KRVFSPLIQAREI
-380 LLDLSNSSMRSNDL
+380 LFDLSHSSIRPNPMDT
-394 ESKDQS
+394 KDQP
-400 ANVHSLFTAIQQL
+400 ANMYSLFTAIQQL
-413 KHTLQQRD
+413 KQTLQQRD

-462 CLMMM
+462 CLMVI
-467 DIDYFKQVNDVH
+467 DIDHFKQVNDVY
-479 GHLVG
+479 GHLMG

-495 KDNIRTSDLLVRYGG
+495 KENIRTSDLLVRYGG
-510 DEFIVLIENISM
+510 DEFIVLIENVGM
-522 ERALKIAEKIRCEI
+522 ERALKIAEKIRSEI
-536 YEAASMDSTRSPDL
+536 YEAKPLDNVRCPDL
-550 SVTIS
+550 KVSIS
-555 IGVAIGAASW
+555 IGIAIGATSW
-565 TELLEKADRAL
+565 MALLEKADRAL

>member
-1 MSIIDYI
+1 
-8 FFFFQ
+8 
-13 NRGRSLS
+13 
-20 MREVRSEHLS
+20 MREIRSEYLS
-30 KKLYVA
+30 QKLYIA

-50 LMVKSYNDYIK
+50 LMVKSYRDYNK
-61 ANQALIEIQALQAVA
+61 TNQALTEIQALQAVA

-84 ERAPANKV
+84 ERAPANKL

-106 LKAYRVNID
+106 LKLYRLTVD
-115 EQMRSTQKIL
+115 EQMKKTLEVL
-125 KKSGFS
+125 KHS
-131 NLNLDLFSQL
+131 NLPNLDLSL
-141 EQALAQGRQQ
+141 VDRLDEALTQGRQQ
-151 VDQYAALPRE
+151 VDAYAALPRE
-161 QRNAEKMDQAIL
+161 QRNAETMDQAIL
-173 KMFTAWEC
+173 KMFNAWDR

-196 DTAISNF
+196 DTAVSNF
-203 YTQILLLADLRDQA
+203 YVQILLLADLRDQA

-225 AHVTFEQ
+225 AHVAFKQ

-259 QPERDKTPEFKA
+259 QPERDKTEEFKV

-307 LTEVIVDKFTTVVD
+307 LTEAIVDKFSTVVE

-333 ATLEKRKAKNV
+333 AIIEKHKAQNI
-344 LLTTVSISLVSIIAA
+344 LLTTVGISLISIFAA
-359 LFTMIYAQ
+359 LFTMIYAR
-367 KRVFAPLIQAREI
+367 KRVFSPLIQAREI
-380 LLDLSNSSMRSNDL
+380 LFDLSHSSIRPNPMDT
-394 ESKDQS
+394 KDQP
-400 ANVHSLFTAIQQL
+400 ANMYSLFTAIQQL
-413 KHTLQQRD
+413 KQTLQQRD

-462 CLMMM
+462 CLMVI
-467 DIDYFKQVNDVH
+467 DIDHFKQVNDVY
-479 GHLVG
+479 GHLMG

-495 KDNIRTSDLLVRYGG
+495 KENIRTSDLLVRYGG
-510 DEFIVLIENISM
+510 DEFIVLIENVGM
-522 ERALKIAEKIRCEI
+522 ERALKIAEKIRAEI
-536 YEAASMDSTRSPDL
+536 YEAKSVDNVRCPDL
-550 SVTIS
+550 KVSIS
-555 IGVAIGAASW
+555 IGVAIGATSW
-565 TELLEKADRAL
+565 MALLEKADRAL

>member
-1 MSIIDYI
+1 
-8 FFFFQ
+8 
-13 NRGRSLS
+13 
-20 MREVRSEHLS
+20 MREIRSEYLS
-30 KKLYVA
+30 QKLYIA

-84 ERAPANKV
+84 ERAPANKL

-106 LKAYRVNID
+106 LKLYRLTVD
-115 EQMRSTQKIL
+115 EQMQKTLDVL
-125 KKSGFS
+125 KHS
-131 NLNLDLFSQL
+131 NLPNLDLSLFDRL
-141 EQALAQGRQQ
+141 DEALKQGRQQ
-151 VDQYAALPRE
+151 VDAYAALPRE

-173 KMFTAWEC
+173 EMFNAWEH

-190 AVSEGK
+190 AVSGGK

-217 GRAASNVM
+217 GHAASNVM

-259 QPERDKTPEFKA
+259 QPERDKTQEFRE

-307 LTEVIVDKFTTVVD
+307 LTEAIVDKFSTVVE
-321 LQNYLLKYSVEK
+321 LQKYLLKYSVEK
-333 ATLEKRKAKNV
+333 ATIEKRKAQNV
-344 LLTTVSISLVSIIAA
+344 LLMTVSISLISIFAA
-359 LFTMIYAQ
+359 LFTMIYAR
-367 KRVFAPLIQAREI
+367 KRVFGPLIQAREI
-380 LLDLSNSSMRSNDL
+380 LFDLSHSSIRSNPMDT
-394 ESKDQS
+394 KDQP
-400 ANVHSLFTAIQQL
+400 ANVYSLFTAIQQL
-413 KHTLQQRD
+413 KQTLQQRD

-462 CLMMM
+462 CLMVI
-467 DIDYFKQVNDVH
+467 DIDHFKQVNDVY
-479 GHLVG
+479 GHLMG

-495 KDNIRTSDLLVRYGG
+495 KENIRTSDLLVRYGG
-510 DEFIVLIENISM
+510 DEFIVLIENVGM
-522 ERALKIAEKIRCEI
+522 ERALKIAEKIRSEI
-536 YEAASMDSTRSPDL
+536 YEAKPLDNVRCPDL
-550 SVTIS
+550 KVSIS
-555 IGVAIGAASW
+555 IGVAIGATSW
-565 TELLEKADRAL
+565 MALLEKADRVL

-583 KNKVAS
+583 KNKVVAYSVDEVNESYYI

>member
-1 MSIIDYI
+1 
-8 FFFFQ
+8 
-13 NRGRSLS
+13 
-20 MREVRSEHLS
+20 MREIRSEYLS
-30 KKLYVA
+30 QKLYIA

-50 LMVKSYNDYIK
+50 LIVKSYRDYNK
-61 ANQALIEIQALQAVA
+61 TNQALTEIQALQAVA

-84 ERAPANKV
+84 ERAPANKL

-106 LKAYRVNID
+106 LKLYRLTVD
-115 EQMRSTQKIL
+115 EQMKKTLEVL
-125 KKSGFS
+125 KHS
-131 NLNLDLFSQL
+131 NLPNLDLSL
-141 EQALAQGRQQ
+141 VDRLDEALTQGRQQ
-151 VDQYAALPRE
+151 VDAYAALPRE
-161 QRNAEKMDQAIL
+161 QRNAENMDQAIL
-173 KMFTAWEC
+173 KMFSAWDR

-196 DTAISNF
+196 DTAVSNF
-203 YTQILLLADLRDQA
+203 YVQILLLADLRDQA

-225 AHVTFEQ
+225 AHVAFKQ

-245 RKQVMYLWELIDTL
+245 RRQVMYLWELIDTL
-259 QPERDKTPEFKA
+259 QPERDKTEEFKV

-307 LTEVIVDKFTTVVD
+307 LTEAIVDKFSTVVE

-333 ATLEKRKAKNV
+333 AIIEKHKAQNI
-344 LLTTVSISLVSIIAA
+344 LLTTVGISLISIFAA
-359 LFTMIYAQ
+359 LFTMIYAR
-367 KRVFAPLIQAREI
+367 KRVFSPLIQAREI
-380 LLDLSNSSMRSNDL
+380 LFDLSHSSIRPNPMDT
-394 ESKDQS
+394 KDQP
-400 ANVHSLFTAIQQL
+400 ANMYSLFTAIQQL
-413 KHTLQQRD
+413 KQTLQQRD

-462 CLMMM
+462 CLMVI
-467 DIDYFKQVNDVH
+467 DIDHFKQVNDVY
-479 GHLVG
+479 GHLMG

-495 KDNIRTSDLLVRYGG
+495 KENIRTSDLLVRYGG
-510 DEFIVLIENISM
+510 DEFIVLIENVGM
-522 ERALKIAEKIRCEI
+522 ERALKIAEKIRSEI
-536 YEAASMDSTRSPDL
+536 YEAKSVDNVRCPDL
-550 SVTIS
+550 KVSIS
-555 IGVAIGAASW
+555 IGVAIGATSW
-565 TELLEKADRAL
+565 MALLEKADRAL

-583 KNKVAS
+583 KNKVVAYSVGEVNESYYI

>member
-1 MSIIDYI
+1 
-8 FFFFQ
+8 
-13 NRGRSLS
+13 
-20 MREVRSEHLS
+20 MREIRSEYLS
-30 KKLYVA
+30 QKLYIA

-50 LMVKSYNDYIK
+50 LIVKSYRDYNK
-61 ANQALIEIQALQAVA
+61 TNQALTEIQALQAVA

-84 ERAPANKV
+84 ERAPANKL

-106 LKAYRVNID
+106 LKLYRLTVD
-115 EQMRSTQKIL
+115 EQMKKTLEVL
-125 KKSGFS
+125 KHS
-131 NLNLDLFSQL
+131 NLPNLDLSL
-141 EQALAQGRQQ
+141 VDRLDEALTQGRQQ
-151 VDQYAALPRE
+151 VDAYAALPRE
-161 QRNAEKMDQAIL
+161 QRNAETMDQAIL
-173 KMFTAWEC
+173 KMFNAWDR

-196 DTAISNF
+196 DTAVSNF
-203 YTQILLLADLRDQA
+203 YVQILLLADLRDQA

-225 AHVTFEQ
+225 AHVAFKQ

-259 QPERDKTPEFKA
+259 QPERDKTEEFKV

-307 LTEVIVDKFTTVVD
+307 LTEAIVDKFSTVVE

-333 ATLEKRKAKNV
+333 AIIEKHKAQNI
-344 LLTTVSISLVSIIAA
+344 LLTTVGISLISIFAA
-359 LFTMIYAQ
+359 LFTMIYAR
-367 KRVFAPLIQAREI
+367 KRVFSPLIQAREI
-380 LLDLSNSSMRSNDL
+380 LFDLSHSSLRPNPMDT
-394 ESKDQS
+394 KDQP
-400 ANVHSLFTAIQQL
+400 ANVYSLFAAIQQL
-413 KHTLQQRD
+413 KQTLQQRD

-462 CLMMM
+462 CLMVI
-467 DIDYFKQVNDVH
+467 DIDHFKQVNDVY
-479 GHLVG
+479 GHLMG

-495 KDNIRTSDLLVRYGG
+495 KENIRTSDLLVRYGG
-510 DEFIVLIENISM
+510 DEFIVLIENVGM
-522 ERALKIAEKIRCEI
+522 ERALKIAEKIRSEI
-536 YEAASMDSTRSPDL
+536 YEAKPLDNVRCPDL
-550 SVTIS
+550 KVSIS
-555 IGVAIGAASW
+555 IGVAIGATSW
-565 TELLEKADRAL
+565 MALLEKADRAL

-583 KNKVAS
+583 KNKVVAYSVGEVNKSYYI

>member
-1 MSIIDYI
+1 
-8 FFFFQ
+8 
-13 NRGRSLS
+13 
-20 MREVRSEHLS
+20 MREIRSEYLS
-30 KKLYVA
+30 QKLYIA

-50 LMVKSYNDYIK
+50 LMVKSYRDYIK
-61 ANQALIEIQALQAVA
+61 TNQALTEIQALQAVA

-84 ERAPANKV
+84 ERAPANKL

-106 LKAYRVNID
+106 LKLYRLTVD
-115 EQMRSTQKIL
+115 EQMKKTLEVL
-125 KKSGFS
+125 KHS
-131 NLNLDLFSQL
+131 NLPNLDLSLFDRL
-141 EQALAQGRQQ
+141 DEALMQGRQQ
-151 VDQYAALPRE
+151 VDAYAALPRE

-173 KMFTAWEC
+173 EMFNAWEH

-196 DTAISNF
+196 DTAVSNF
-203 YTQILLLADLRDQA
+203 YVQILLLADLRDQA

-225 AHVTFEQ
+225 AHVAFKQ

-259 QPERDKTPEFKA
+259 QPERDKTEEFKV

-290 LMNESIYHRPYY
+290 LMNESIYYRPYY

-307 LTEVIVDKFTTVVD
+307 LTEAIVDKFSTVVE

-333 ATLEKRKAKNV
+333 AIIEKHKAQNI
-344 LLTTVSISLVSIIAA
+344 LLTTVGISLISIFAA
-359 LFTMIYAQ
+359 LFTMIYAR
-367 KRVFAPLIQAREI
+367 KRVFSPLIQAREI
-380 LLDLSNSSMRSNDL
+380 LFDLSHSSIRPNPMDT
-394 ESKDQS
+394 KDQP
-400 ANVHSLFTAIQQL
+400 ANIYSLFTAIQQL
-413 KHTLQQRD
+413 KQTLQQRD

-462 CLMMM
+462 CLMVI
-467 DIDYFKQVNDVH
+467 DIDHFKQVNDIY
-479 GHLVG
+479 GHLMG

-495 KDNIRTSDLLVRYGG
+495 KENIRTSDLLVRYGG
-510 DEFIVLIENISM
+510 DEFIVLIENIGM

-536 YEAASMDSTRSPDL
+536 YEAKSVDSVRCPDL
-550 SVTIS
+550 KVSIS
-555 IGVAIGAASW
+555 IGVAIGATSW
-565 TELLEKADRAL
+565 MALLEKADRAL

>member
-1 MSIIDYI
+1 
-8 FFFFQ
+8 
-13 NRGRSLS
+13 
-20 MREVRSEHLS
+20 MREIRSEYLS
-30 KKLYVA
+30 QKLYIA

-50 LMVKSYNDYIK
+50 LIVKSYRDYNK
-61 ANQALIEIQALQAVA
+61 TNQALTEIQALQAVA

-84 ERAPANKV
+84 ERAPANKL

-98 DFAKHVLE
+98 AFAKHVLE
-106 LKAYRVNID
+106 LKLYRLTVD
-115 EQMRSTQKIL
+115 EQMKKTLEVL
-125 KKSGFS
+125 KHS
-131 NLNLDLFSQL
+131 NLPNLDLSL
-141 EQALAQGRQQ
+141 VDRLDEALTQGRQQ
-151 VDQYAALPRE
+151 VDAYAALPRE
-161 QRNAEKMDQAIL
+161 QRNAETMDQAIL
-173 KMFTAWEC
+173 KMFSAWDR

-196 DTAISNF
+196 DTAVSNF
-203 YTQILLLADLRDQA
+203 YVQILLLADLRDQA

-225 AHVTFEQ
+225 AHVAFKQ

-245 RKQVMYLWELIDTL
+245 RRQVMYLWELIDTL
-259 QPERDKTPEFKA
+259 QPERDKTEEFKV

-307 LTEVIVDKFTTVVD
+307 LTEAIVDKFSTVVE

-333 ATLEKRKAKNV
+333 AIIEKHKAQNI
-344 LLTTVSISLVSIIAA
+344 LLTTVGISLISIFAA
-359 LFTMIYAQ
+359 LFTMIYAR
-367 KRVFAPLIQAREI
+367 KRVFSPLIQAREI
-380 LLDLSNSSMRSNDL
+380 LFDLSHSSLRPNPMDT
-394 ESKDQS
+394 KDQP
-400 ANVHSLFTAIQQL
+400 ANVYSLFAAIQQL
-413 KHTLQQRD
+413 KQTLQQRD

-462 CLMMM
+462 CLMVI
-467 DIDYFKQVNDVH
+467 DIDHFKQVNDVY
-479 GHLVG
+479 GHLMG

-495 KDNIRTSDLLVRYGG
+495 KENIRTSDLLVRYGG
-510 DEFIVLIENISM
+510 DEFIVLIENVGM
-522 ERALKIAEKIRCEI
+522 ERALKIAEKIRSEI
-536 YEAASMDSTRSPDL
+536 YEAKPLDNVRCPDL
-550 SVTIS
+550 KVSIS
-555 IGVAIGAASW
+555 IGVAIGATSW
-565 TELLEKADRAL
+565 MALLEKADRAL

>member
-1 MSIIDYI
+1 
-8 FFFFQ
+8 
-13 NRGRSLS
+13 
-20 MREVRSEHLS
+20 MREIRSEYLS
-30 KKLYVA
+30 QKLYIA

-50 LMVKSYNDYIK
+50 LMVKSYRDYIK
-61 ANQALIEIQALQAVA
+61 TNQALTEIQALQAVA

-84 ERAPANKV
+84 ERAPANKL

-106 LKAYRVNID
+106 LKLYRLTVD
-115 EQMRSTQKIL
+115 EQMKKTLEVL
-125 KKSGFS
+125 KHS
-131 NLNLDLFSQL
+131 NLPNLDLSL
-141 EQALAQGRQQ
+141 VDRLDEALTQGRQQ
-151 VDQYAALPRE
+151 VDAYAALLRE
-161 QRNAEKMDQAIL
+161 QRNAENMDQAIL
-173 KMFTAWEC
+173 KMFSAWDR

-196 DTAISNF
+196 DTAVSNF
-203 YTQILLLADLRDQA
+203 YVQILLLADLRDQA

-225 AHVTFEQ
+225 AHVAFKQ

-259 QPERDKTPEFKA
+259 QPERDKTEEFKV

-307 LTEVIVDKFTTVVD
+307 LTEAIVDKFSTVVE

-333 ATLEKRKAKNV
+333 AIIEKHKAQNI
-344 LLTTVSISLVSIIAA
+344 LLTTVGISLISIFAA
-359 LFTMIYAQ
+359 LFTMIYAR
-367 KRVFAPLIQAREI
+367 KRVFGPLIQAREI
-380 LLDLSNSSMRSNDL
+380 LFDLSHSSFRPNPMDT
-394 ESKDQS
+394 KDQP
-400 ANVHSLFTAIQQL
+400 ANMYSLFTAIQQL
-413 KHTLQQRD
+413 KQTLQQRD

-462 CLMMM
+462 CLMVI
-467 DIDYFKQVNDVH
+467 DIDHFKQVNDVY
-479 GHLVG
+479 GHLMG

-495 KDNIRTSDLLVRYGG
+495 KENIRTSDLLVRYGG
-510 DEFIVLIENISM
+510 DEFIVLIENVGM
-522 ERALKIAEKIRCEI
+522 ERALKIAEKIRSEI
-536 YEAASMDSTRSPDL
+536 YEAKSVDNVRCPDL
-550 SVTIS
+550 KVSIS
-555 IGVAIGAASW
+555 IGVAIGATSW
-565 TELLEKADRAL
+565 MALLEKADRAL

>member
-1 MSIIDYI
+1 
-8 FFFFQ
+8 
-13 NRGRSLS
+13 
-20 MREVRSEHLS
+20 MREIRSEYLS
-30 KKLYVA
+30 QKLYIA

-50 LMVKSYNDYIK
+50 LIVKSYRDYNK
-61 ANQALIEIQALQAVA
+61 TNQALTEIQALQAVA

-84 ERAPANKV
+84 ERAPANKL

-98 DFAKHVLE
+98 AFAKHVLE
-106 LKAYRVNID
+106 LKLYRLTVD
-115 EQMRSTQKIL
+115 EQMKKTLEVL
-125 KKSGFS
+125 KHS
-131 NLNLDLFSQL
+131 NLPNLDLSL
-141 EQALAQGRQQ
+141 VDRLDEALTQGRQQ
-151 VDQYAALPRE
+151 VDAYAALPRE
-161 QRNAEKMDQAIL
+161 QRNAETMDQAIL
-173 KMFTAWEC
+173 KMFSAWDR

-196 DTAISNF
+196 DTAVSNF
-203 YTQILLLADLRDQA
+203 YVQILLLADLRDQA

-225 AHVTFEQ
+225 AHVAFKQ

-259 QPERDKTPEFKA
+259 QPERDKTEEFKV

-307 LTEVIVDKFTTVVD
+307 LTEAIVDKFSTVVE

-333 ATLEKRKAKNV
+333 AIIEKHKAQNI
-344 LLTTVSISLVSIIAA
+344 LLTTVGISLISIFAA
-359 LFTMIYAQ
+359 LFTMIYAR
-367 KRVFAPLIQAREI
+367 KRVFSPLIQAREI
-380 LLDLSNSSMRSNDL
+380 LFDLSHSSIRPNPMDT
-394 ESKDQS
+394 KDQP
-400 ANVHSLFTAIQQL
+400 ANVYSLFTAIQQL
-413 KHTLQQRD
+413 KQTLQQRD

-462 CLMMM
+462 CLMVI
-467 DIDYFKQVNDVH
+467 DIDHFKQVNDVY
-479 GHLVG
+479 GHLMG

-495 KDNIRTSDLLVRYGG
+495 KENIRTSDLLVRYGG
-510 DEFIVLIENISM
+510 DEFIVLIENVGM

-536 YEAASMDSTRSPDL
+536 YEAKPLDNVRCPDL
-550 SVTIS
+550 KVSIS
-555 IGVAIGAASW
+555 IGVAIGATSW
-565 TELLEKADRAL
+565 MALLEKADRAL

>member
-1 MSIIDYI
+1 
-8 FFFFQ
+8 
-13 NRGRSLS
+13 
-20 MREVRSEHLS
+20 MREIRSEYLS
-30 KKLYVA
+30 QKLYIA

-50 LMVKSYNDYIK
+50 LIVKSYRDYNK
-61 ANQALIEIQALQAVA
+61 TNQALTEIQALQAVA

-84 ERAPANKV
+84 ERAPANKL

-106 LKAYRVNID
+106 LKLYRLTVD
-115 EQMRSTQKIL
+115 EQMKKTLEVL
-125 KKSGFS
+125 KHS
-131 NLNLDLFSQL
+131 NLPNLDLSL
-141 EQALAQGRQQ
+141 VDRLDEALTQGRQQ
-151 VDQYAALPRE
+151 VDAYAALPRE
-161 QRNAEKMDQAIL
+161 QRNAETMDQAIL
-173 KMFTAWEC
+173 KMFNAWDR

-196 DTAISNF
+196 DTAVSNF
-203 YTQILLLADLRDQA
+203 YVQILLLADLRDQA

-225 AHVTFEQ
+225 AHVAFKQ

-259 QPERDKTPEFKA
+259 QPERDKTEEFKV

-307 LTEVIVDKFTTVVD
+307 LTEAIVDKFSTVVE

-333 ATLEKRKAKNV
+333 AIIEKHKAQNI
-344 LLTTVSISLVSIIAA
+344 LLTTVGISLISIFAA
-359 LFTMIYAQ
+359 LFTMIYAR
-367 KRVFAPLIQAREI
+367 KRVFSPLIQAREI
-380 LLDLSNSSMRSNDL
+380 LFDLSHSSIRPNPMDT
-394 ESKDQS
+394 KDQP
-400 ANVHSLFTAIQQL
+400 ANMYSLFTAIQQL
-413 KHTLQQRD
+413 KQTLQQRD

-462 CLMMM
+462 CLMVI
-467 DIDYFKQVNDVH
+467 DIDHFKQVNDVY
-479 GHLVG
+479 GHLMG

-495 KDNIRTSDLLVRYGG
+495 KENIRTSDLLVRYGG
-510 DEFIVLIENISM
+510 DEFIVLIENVGM
-522 ERALKIAEKIRCEI
+522 ERALKIAEKIRSEI
-536 YEAASMDSTRSPDL
+536 YEAKPLDNVRCPDL
-550 SVTIS
+550 KVSIS
-555 IGVAIGAASW
+555 IGVAIGATSW
-565 TELLEKADRAL
+565 MALLEKADRVL

>member
-1 MSIIDYI
+1 
-8 FFFFQ
+8 
-13 NRGRSLS
+13 
-20 MREVRSEHLS
+20 MREIRSEYLS
-30 KKLYVA
+30 QKLYIA

-50 LMVKSYNDYIK
+50 LMVKSYRDYIK
-61 ANQALIEIQALQAVA
+61 TNQALTEIQALQAVA

-84 ERAPANKV
+84 ERAPANKL

-106 LKAYRVNID
+106 LKLYRLTVD
-115 EQMRSTQKIL
+115 EQMQKTLEVL
-125 KKSGFS
+125 KHS
-131 NLNLDLFSQL
+131 NLPNLDLSLFDRL
-141 EQALAQGRQQ
+141 DEALMQGRQQ
-151 VDQYAALPRE
+151 VDAYAALPRE
-161 QRNAEKMDQAIL
+161 QRNAETMDQAIL
-173 KMFTAWEC
+173 KMFSAWDR

-196 DTAISNF
+196 DTAVSNF
-203 YTQILLLADLRDQA
+203 YVQILLLADLRDQA

-225 AHVTFEQ
+225 AHVAFKQ

-259 QPERDKTPEFKA
+259 QPERDKTEEFKV

-307 LTEVIVDKFTTVVD
+307 LTEAIVDKFSTVVE

-333 ATLEKRKAKNV
+333 AIIEKHKAQNI
-344 LLTTVSISLVSIIAA
+344 LLTTVGISLISIFAA
-359 LFTMIYAQ
+359 LFTMIYAR
-367 KRVFAPLIQAREI
+367 KRVFSPLIQAREI
-380 LLDLSNSSMRSNDL
+380 LFDLSHSSLRPNPMDT
-394 ESKDQS
+394 KDQP
-400 ANVHSLFTAIQQL
+400 ANVYSLFAAIQQL
-413 KHTLQQRD
+413 KQTLQQRD
-421 ALEFRLKNIA
+421 TLEFRLKNIA

-462 CLMMM
+462 CLMVI
-467 DIDYFKQVNDVH
+467 DIDHFKQVNDVY
-479 GHLVG
+479 GHLMG

-495 KDNIRTSDLLVRYGG
+495 KENIRTSDLLVRYGG
-510 DEFIVLIENISM
+510 DEFIVLIENIGM

-536 YEAASMDSTRSPDL
+536 YEAKSVDNVRCPDL
-550 SVTIS
+550 KVSIS
-555 IGVAIGAASW
+555 IGVAIGATSW
-565 TELLEKADRAL
+565 MALLEKADRAL

-583 KNKVAS
+583 KNKVVAYSVDEVNESYYI

>member
-1 MSIIDYI
+1 
-8 FFFFQ
+8 
-13 NRGRSLS
+13 
-20 MREVRSEHLS
+20 MREIRSEYLS
-30 KKLYVA
+30 QKLYIA

-50 LMVKSYNDYIK
+50 LMVKSYRDYIK
-61 ANQALIEIQALQAVA
+61 TNQALTEIQALQAVA

-84 ERAPANKV
+84 ERAPANKL

-106 LKAYRVNID
+106 LKLYRLTVD
-115 EQMRSTQKIL
+115 EQMQKTLEVL
-125 KKSGFS
+125 KHS
-131 NLNLDLFSQL
+131 NLPNLDLSLFDRL
-141 EQALAQGRQQ
+141 DEALTQGRQQ
-151 VDQYAALPRE
+151 VDAYAALPRE
-161 QRNAEKMDQAIL
+161 QRNAETMDQAIL
-173 KMFTAWEC
+173 KMFSAWDR

-196 DTAISNF
+196 DTAVSNF
-203 YTQILLLADLRDQA
+203 YVQILLLADLRDQA

-225 AHVTFEQ
+225 AHVAFKQ

-259 QPERDKTPEFKA
+259 QPERDKTEEFKV

-307 LTEVIVDKFTTVVD
+307 LTEAIVDKFSTVVE

-333 ATLEKRKAKNV
+333 AIIEKHKAQNI
-344 LLTTVSISLVSIIAA
+344 LLTTVGISLISIFAA
-359 LFTMIYAQ
+359 LFTMIYAR
-367 KRVFAPLIQAREI
+367 KRVFSPLIQAREI
-380 LLDLSNSSMRSNDL
+380 LFDLSHSSIRPNPMDT
-394 ESKDQS
+394 KDQP
-400 ANVHSLFTAIQQL
+400 ANMYSLFTAIQQL
-413 KHTLQQRD
+413 KQTLQQRD

-462 CLMMM
+462 CLMVI
-467 DIDYFKQVNDVH
+467 DIDHFKQVNDVY
-479 GHLVG
+479 GHLMG

-495 KDNIRTSDLLVRYGG
+495 KENIRTSDLLVRYGG
-510 DEFIVLIENISM
+510 DEFIVLIENVGM
-522 ERALKIAEKIRCEI
+522 ERALKIAEKIRSEI
-536 YEAASMDSTRSPDL
+536 YEAKPLDNVRCPDL
-550 SVTIS
+550 KVSIS
-555 IGVAIGAASW
+555 IGVAIGATSW
-565 TELLEKADRAL
+565 MALLEKADRAL

-583 KNKVAS
+583 KNKVVAYSVDEVNESYYI

>member
-1 MSIIDYI
+1 
-8 FFFFQ
+8 
-13 NRGRSLS
+13 
-20 MREVRSEHLS
+20 MREIRSEYLS
-30 KKLYVA
+30 QKLYIA

-50 LMVKSYNDYIK
+50 LIVKSYRDYNK
-61 ANQALIEIQALQAVA
+61 TNQALTEIQALQAVA

-84 ERAPANKV
+84 ERAPANKL

-106 LKAYRVNID
+106 LKLYRLTVD
-115 EQMRSTQKIL
+115 EQMKKTLEVL
-125 KKSGFS
+125 KHS
-131 NLNLDLFSQL
+131 NLPNLDLSLFDRL
-141 EQALAQGRQQ
+141 DEALTQGRQQ
-151 VDQYAALPRE
+151 VDAYAALPRE
-161 QRNAEKMDQAIL
+161 QLNAETMDQAIL
-173 KMFTAWEC
+173 KMFNAWDR

-196 DTAISNF
+196 DTAVSNF
-203 YTQILLLADLRDQA
+203 YVQILLLADLRDQA

-225 AHVTFEQ
+225 AHVAFKQ

-259 QPERDKTPEFKA
+259 QPERDKTEEFKV

-307 LTEVIVDKFTTVVD
+307 LTEAIVDKFSTVVE

-333 ATLEKRKAKNV
+333 AIIEKHKAQNI
-344 LLTTVSISLVSIIAA
+344 LLTTVGISLISIFAA
-359 LFTMIYAQ
+359 LFTMIYAR
-367 KRVFAPLIQAREI
+367 KRVFSPLIQAREI
-380 LLDLSNSSMRSNDL
+380 LFDLSHSSIRPNPMDT
-394 ESKDQS
+394 KDQP
-400 ANVHSLFTAIQQL
+400 ANMYSLFTAIQQL
-413 KHTLQQRD
+413 KQTLQQRD

-462 CLMMM
+462 CLMVI
-467 DIDYFKQVNDVH
+467 DIDHFKQVNDVY
-479 GHLVG
+479 GHLMG

-495 KDNIRTSDLLVRYGG
+495 KENIRTSDLLVRYGG
-510 DEFIVLIENISM
+510 DEFIVLIENVGM
-522 ERALKIAEKIRCEI
+522 ERALKIAEKIRSEI
-536 YEAASMDSTRSPDL
+536 YEAKSVDNVRCPDL
-550 SVTIS
+550 KVSIS
-555 IGVAIGAASW
+555 IGVAIGATSW
-565 TELLEKADRAL
+565 MALLEKADRAL

>member
-1 MSIIDYI
+1 
-8 FFFFQ
+8 
-13 NRGRSLS
+13 
-20 MREVRSEHLS
+20 MREIRSEYLS
-30 KKLYVA
+30 QKLYIA

-50 LMVKSYNDYIK
+50 LIVKSYRDYNK
-61 ANQALIEIQALQAVA
+61 TNQALTEIQALQAVA

-84 ERAPANKV
+84 ERAPANKL

-106 LKAYRVNID
+106 LKLYRLTVD
-115 EQMRSTQKIL
+115 EQMKKTLEVL
-125 KKSGFS
+125 KHS
-131 NLNLDLFSQL
+131 NLPNLDLSLFDRL
-141 EQALAQGRQQ
+141 DEALTQGRQQ
-151 VDQYAALPRE
+151 VDAYAALPRE
-161 QRNAEKMDQAIL
+161 QRNAETMDQAIL
-173 KMFTAWEC
+173 KMFSAWDR

-196 DTAISNF
+196 DTAVSNF
-203 YTQILLLADLRDQA
+203 YVQILLLADLRDQA

-225 AHVTFEQ
+225 AHVAFKQ

-245 RKQVMYLWELIDTL
+245 RRQVMYLWELIDTL
-259 QPERDKTPEFKA
+259 QPERDKTEEFKV

-307 LTEVIVDKFTTVVD
+307 LTEAIVDKFSTVVE

-333 ATLEKRKAKNV
+333 AIIEKHKAQNI
-344 LLTTVSISLVSIIAA
+344 LLTTVGISLISIFAA
-359 LFTMIYAQ
+359 LFTMIYAR
-367 KRVFAPLIQAREI
+367 KRVFSPLIQAREI
-380 LLDLSNSSMRSNDL
+380 LFDLSHSSIRPNPMDT
-394 ESKDQS
+394 KDQP
-400 ANVHSLFTAIQQL
+400 ANMYSLFTAIQQL
-413 KHTLQQRD
+413 KQTLQQRD

-462 CLMMM
+462 CLMVI
-467 DIDYFKQVNDVH
+467 DIDHFKQVNDVY
-479 GHLVG
+479 GHLMG

-495 KDNIRTSDLLVRYGG
+495 KENIRTSDLLVRYGG
-510 DEFIVLIENISM
+510 DEFIVLIENVGM
-522 ERALKIAEKIRCEI
+522 ERALKIAEKIRSEI
-536 YEAASMDSTRSPDL
+536 YEAKSVDNVRCPDL
-550 SVTIS
+550 KVSIS
-555 IGVAIGAASW
+555 IGVAIGATSW
-565 TELLEKADRAL
+565 MALLEKSDRAL

-583 KNKVAS
+583 KNKVVAYSVDEVNESYYI

>member
-1 MSIIDYI
+1 
-8 FFFFQ
+8 
-13 NRGRSLS
+13 
-20 MREVRSEHLS
+20 MREIRSEYLS
-30 KKLYVA
+30 QKLYIA

-50 LMVKSYNDYIK
+50 LIVKSYRDYNK
-61 ANQALIEIQALQAVA
+61 TNQALTEIQTLQAVA

-106 LKAYRVNID
+106 LKLYRLTVD
-115 EQMRSTQKIL
+115 EQMKKTLEVL
-125 KKSGFS
+125 KHS
-131 NLNLDLFSQL
+131 NLPNLDLSL
-141 EQALAQGRQQ
+141 VDRLDEALTQGRQQ
-151 VDQYAALPRE
+151 VDAYAALPRE
-161 QRNAEKMDQAIL
+161 QRNAETMDQAIL
-173 KMFTAWEC
+173 KMFSAWDR

-196 DTAISNF
+196 DTAVSNF
-203 YTQILLLADLRDQA
+203 YVQILLLADLRDQA

-225 AHVTFEQ
+225 AHVAFKQ

-245 RKQVMYLWELIDTL
+245 RRQVMYLWELIDTL
-259 QPERDKTPEFKA
+259 QPERDKTEEFKV

-307 LTEVIVDKFTTVVD
+307 LTEAIVDKFSTVVE

-333 ATLEKRKAKNV
+333 AIIEKHKAQNI
-344 LLTTVSISLVSIIAA
+344 LLTTVGISLISIFAA
-359 LFTMIYAQ
+359 LFTMIYAR
-367 KRVFAPLIQAREI
+367 KRVFSPLIQAREI
-380 LLDLSNSSMRSNDL
+380 LFDLSHSSIRPNPMDT
-394 ESKDQS
+394 KDQP
-400 ANVHSLFTAIQQL
+400 ANVYSLFTAIQQL
-413 KHTLQQRD
+413 KQTLQQRD

-462 CLMMM
+462 CLMVI
-467 DIDYFKQVNDVH
+467 DIDHFKQVNDVY
-479 GHLVG
+479 GHLMG

-495 KDNIRTSDLLVRYGG
+495 KENIRTSDLLVRYGG
-510 DEFIVLIENISM
+510 DEFIVLIENVGM
-522 ERALKIAEKIRCEI
+522 ERALKIAEKIRSEI
-536 YEAASMDSTRSPDL
+536 YEAKSVDNVRCPDL
-550 SVTIS
+550 KVSIS
-555 IGVAIGAASW
+555 IGVAIGATSW
-565 TELLEKADRAL
+565 MALLEKADRAL

>member
-1 MSIIDYI
+1 
-8 FFFFQ
+8 
-13 NRGRSLS
+13 
-20 MREVRSEHLS
+20 MREIRSEYLS
-30 KKLYVA
+30 QKLYIA

-50 LMVKSYNDYIK
+50 LIVKSYRDYNK
-61 ANQALIEIQALQAVA
+61 TNQALIEIQALQAVA

-84 ERAPANKV
+84 ERAPANKL

-106 LKAYRVNID
+106 LKLYRLTVD
-115 EQMRSTQKIL
+115 EQMKKTLEVL
-125 KKSGFS
+125 KHS
-131 NLNLDLFSQL
+131 NLPNLDLSL
-141 EQALAQGRQQ
+141 VDRLDEALTQGRQQ
-151 VDQYAALPRE
+151 VDAYAALPRE
-161 QRNAEKMDQAIL
+161 QRNAETMDQAIL
-173 KMFTAWEC
+173 KMFNAWDR

-196 DTAISNF
+196 DTAVSNF
-203 YTQILLLADLRDQA
+203 YVQILLLADLRDQA

-225 AHVTFEQ
+225 AHVAFKQ

-259 QPERDKTPEFKA
+259 QPERDKTEEFKV

-307 LTEVIVDKFTTVVD
+307 LTEAIVDKFSTVVE

-333 ATLEKRKAKNV
+333 AIIEKHKAQNI
-344 LLTTVSISLVSIIAA
+344 LLTTVGISLISIFAA
-359 LFTMIYAQ
+359 LFTMIYAR
-367 KRVFAPLIQAREI
+367 KRVFGPLIQAREI
-380 LLDLSNSSMRSNDL
+380 LFDLSHSSLRPNPMDT
-394 ESKDQS
+394 KDQP
-400 ANVHSLFTAIQQL
+400 ANVYSLFTAIQQL
-413 KHTLQQRD
+413 KQTLQQRD

-462 CLMMM
+462 CLMVI
-467 DIDYFKQVNDVH
+467 DIDHFKQVNDVY
-479 GHLVG
+479 GHLMG

-495 KDNIRTSDLLVRYGG
+495 KENIRTSDLLVRYGG
-510 DEFIVLIENISM
+510 DEFIVLIENVGM
-522 ERALKIAEKIRCEI
+522 ERALKIAEKIRSEI
-536 YEAASMDSTRSPDL
+536 YEAKSVDNLRCPDL
-550 SVTIS
+550 KVSISIS
-555 IGVAIGAASW
+555 IGVAIGATSW
-565 TELLEKADRAL
+565 MALLEKADRVL

>member
-1 MSIIDYI
+1 
-8 FFFFQ
+8 
-13 NRGRSLS
+13 
-20 MREVRSEHLS
+20 MREIRSEYLS
-30 KKLYVA
+30 QKLYIA

-50 LMVKSYNDYIK
+50 LIVKSYRDYNK
-61 ANQALIEIQALQAVA
+61 TNQALTEIQALQAVA

-84 ERAPANKV
+84 ERAPANKL

-106 LKAYRVNID
+106 LKLYRLTVD
-115 EQMRSTQKIL
+115 EQMKKTLEVL
-125 KKSGFS
+125 KHS
-131 NLNLDLFSQL
+131 NLPNLDLSL
-141 EQALAQGRQQ
+141 VDRLDEALTQGRQQ
-151 VDQYAALPRE
+151 VDAYAALPRE
-161 QRNAEKMDQAIL
+161 QRNAETMDQAIL
-173 KMFTAWEC
+173 KMFNAWDR

-196 DTAISNF
+196 DTAVSNF
-203 YTQILLLADLRDQA
+203 YVQILLLADLRDQA

-225 AHVTFEQ
+225 AHVAFKQ

-245 RKQVMYLWELIDTL
+245 RRQVMYLWELIDTL
-259 QPERDKTPEFKA
+259 QPERDKTEEFKV

-307 LTEVIVDKFTTVVD
+307 LTEAIVDKFSTVVE

-333 ATLEKRKAKNV
+333 AIIEKHKAQNI
-344 LLTTVSISLVSIIAA
+344 LLTTVGISLISIFAA
-359 LFTMIYAQ
+359 LFTMIYAR
-367 KRVFAPLIQAREI
+367 KRVFSPLIQAREI
-380 LLDLSNSSMRSNDL
+380 LFDLSHSSIRPNPMDT
-394 ESKDQS
+394 KDQP
-400 ANVHSLFTAIQQL
+400 ANMYSLFTAIQQL
-413 KHTLQQRD
+413 KQTLQQRD

-462 CLMMM
+462 CLMVI
-467 DIDYFKQVNDVH
+467 DIDHFKQVNDVY
-479 GHLVG
+479 GHLMG

-495 KDNIRTSDLLVRYGG
+495 KENIRTSDLLVRYGG
-510 DEFIVLIENISM
+510 DEFIVLIENVGM
-522 ERALKIAEKIRCEI
+522 ERALKIAEKIRSEI
-536 YEAASMDSTRSPDL
+536 YEAKSVDNVRCPDL
-550 SVTIS
+550 KVSIS
-555 IGVAIGAASW
+555 IGVAIGATSW
-565 TELLEKADRAL
+565 MALLEKADRAL

>member
-1 MSIIDYI
+1 
-8 FFFFQ
+8 
-13 NRGRSLS
+13 
-20 MREVRSEHLS
+20 MREIRSEYLS
-30 KKLYVA
+30 QKLYIA

-50 LMVKSYNDYIK
+50 LMVKSYRDYIK
-61 ANQALIEIQALQAVA
+61 TNQALTEIQALQAVA

-84 ERAPANKV
+84 ERAPANKL

-98 DFAKHVLE
+98 DFAQHVLE
-106 LKAYRVNID
+106 LKLYRLTVD
-115 EQMRSTQKIL
+115 EQMQKTLEVL
-125 KKSGFS
+125 KHS
-131 NLNLDLFSQL
+131 NLPNLDLSLFDRL
-141 EQALAQGRQQ
+141 DEALTQGRQQ
-151 VDQYAALPRE
+151 VDAYAALPRE
-161 QRNAEKMDQAIL
+161 QRNAETMDQAIL
-173 KMFTAWEC
+173 KMFNAWDR

-196 DTAISNF
+196 DTAVSNF
-203 YTQILLLADLRDQA
+203 YVQILLLADLRDQA

-225 AHVTFEQ
+225 AHVAFKQ

-259 QPERDKTPEFKA
+259 QPERDKTEEFKV

-307 LTEVIVDKFTTVVD
+307 LTEAIVDKFSTVVE

-333 ATLEKRKAKNV
+333 AIIEKHKAQNI
-344 LLTTVSISLVSIIAA
+344 LLTTVGISLISIFAA
-359 LFTMIYAQ
+359 LFTMIYAR
-367 KRVFAPLIQAREI
+367 KRVFSPLIQAREI
-380 LLDLSNSSMRSNDL
+380 LFDLSHSSIRPNPMDT
-394 ESKDQS
+394 KDQP
-400 ANVHSLFTAIQQL
+400 ANMYSLFTAIQQL
-413 KHTLQQRD
+413 KQTLQQRD

-462 CLMMM
+462 CLMVI
-467 DIDYFKQVNDVH
+467 DIDHFKQVNDVY
-479 GHLVG
+479 GHLMG

-495 KDNIRTSDLLVRYGG
+495 KENIRTSDLLVRYGG
-510 DEFIVLIENISM
+510 DEFIVLIENVGM
-522 ERALKIAEKIRCEI
+522 ERALKIAEKIRSEI
-536 YEAASMDSTRSPDL
+536 YEAKSVDNVRCPDL
-550 SVTIS
+550 KVSIS

-565 TELLEKADRAL
+565 MALLEKADRAL

>member
-1 MSIIDYI
+1 
-8 FFFFQ
+8 
-13 NRGRSLS
+13 
-20 MREVRSEHLS
+20 MREIRSEYLS
-30 KKLYVA
+30 QKLYIA

-50 LMVKSYNDYIK
+50 LIVKSYRDYNK
-61 ANQALIEIQALQAVA
+61 TNQALTEIQALQAVA

-84 ERAPANKV
+84 ERAPANKL

-98 DFAKHVLE
+98 DFAQHVLE
-106 LKAYRVNID
+106 LKLYRLTVD
-115 EQMRSTQKIL
+115 EQMQKTLEIL
-125 KKSGFS
+125 KHS
-131 NLNLDLFSQL
+131 NLPNLDLSLFDRL
-141 EQALAQGRQQ
+141 DEALTQGRQQ
-151 VDQYAALPRE
+151 VDAYAALPRE
-161 QRNAEKMDQAIL
+161 QLNAETMDQAIL
-173 KMFTAWEC
+173 KMFNAWDR

-196 DTAISNF
+196 DTAVSNF
-203 YTQILLLADLRDQA
+203 YVQILLLADLRDQA

-225 AHVTFEQ
+225 AHVAFKQ

-259 QPERDKTPEFKA
+259 QPERDKTEEFKV

-307 LTEVIVDKFTTVVD
+307 LTEAIVDKFSTVVE

-333 ATLEKRKAKNV
+333 AIIEKHKAQNI
-344 LLTTVSISLVSIIAA
+344 LLTTVGISLISIFAA
-359 LFTMIYAQ
+359 LFTMIYAR
-367 KRVFAPLIQAREI
+367 KRVFSPLIQAREI
-380 LLDLSNSSMRSNDL
+380 LFDLSHSSIRPNPMDT
-394 ESKDQS
+394 KDQP
-400 ANVHSLFTAIQQL
+400 ANMYSLFTAIQQL
-413 KHTLQQRD
+413 KQTLQQRD

-462 CLMMM
+462 CLMVI
-467 DIDYFKQVNDVH
+467 DIDHFKQVNDVY
-479 GHLVG
+479 GHLMG

-495 KDNIRTSDLLVRYGG
+495 KENIRTSDLLVRYGG
-510 DEFIVLIENISM
+510 DEFIVLIENVGM
-522 ERALKIAEKIRCEI
+522 ERALKIAEKIRSEI
-536 YEAASMDSTRSPDL
+536 YEAKSVDNVRCPDL
-550 SVTIS
+550 KVSIS
-555 IGVAIGAASW
+555 IGVAIGATSW
-565 TELLEKADRAL
+565 MALLEKADRAL

-583 KNKVAS
+583 KNKVVAYSVDEVNESYYI

>member
-1 MSIIDYI
+1 
-8 FFFFQ
+8 
-13 NRGRSLS
+13 
-20 MREVRSEHLS
+20 MREIRSEYLS
-30 KKLYVA
+30 QKLYIA

-50 LMVKSYNDYIK
+50 LIVKSYRDYNK
-61 ANQALIEIQALQAVA
+61 TNQALIEIQALQAVA

-84 ERAPANKV
+84 ERAPANKL

-98 DFAKHVLE
+98 AFAKHVLE
-106 LKAYRVNID
+106 LKLYRLTVD
-115 EQMRSTQKIL
+115 EQMKKTLEVL
-125 KKSGFS
+125 KHS
-131 NLNLDLFSQL
+131 NLPNLDLSL
-141 EQALAQGRQQ
+141 VDRLDEALTQGRQQ
-151 VDQYAALPRE
+151 VDAYAALPRE
-161 QRNAEKMDQAIL
+161 QRNAETMDQAIL
-173 KMFTAWEC
+173 KMFSAWDL

-196 DTAISNF
+196 DTAVSNF
-203 YTQILLLADLRDQA
+203 YVQILLLADLRDQA

-225 AHVTFEQ
+225 AHVAFKQ

-259 QPERDKTPEFKA
+259 QPERDKTEEFKV

-307 LTEVIVDKFTTVVD
+307 LTEAIVDKFSTVVE

-333 ATLEKRKAKNV
+333 AIIEKHKAQNI
-344 LLTTVSISLVSIIAA
+344 LLTTVGISLISIFAA
-359 LFTMIYAQ
+359 LFTMIYAR
-367 KRVFAPLIQAREI
+367 KRVFSPLIQAREI
-380 LLDLSNSSMRSNDL
+380 LFDLSHSSIRPNPMDT
-394 ESKDQS
+394 KDQP
-400 ANVHSLFTAIQQL
+400 ANVYSLFTAIQQL
-413 KHTLQQRD
+413 KQTLQQRD

-462 CLMMM
+462 CLMVI
-467 DIDYFKQVNDVH
+467 DIDHFKQVNDVY
-479 GHLVG
+479 GHLMG

-495 KDNIRTSDLLVRYGG
+495 KENIRTSDLLVRYGG
-510 DEFIVLIENISM
+510 DEFIVLIENVGM
-522 ERALKIAEKIRCEI
+522 ERALKIAEKIRSEI
-536 YEAASMDSTRSPDL
+536 YEAKPLDNVRCPDL
-550 SVTIS
+550 KVSIS
-555 IGVAIGAASW
+555 IGVAIGATSW
-565 TELLEKADRAL
+565 MALLEKADRAL

>member
-1 MSIIDYI
+1 
-8 FFFFQ
+8 
-13 NRGRSLS
+13 
-20 MREVRSEHLS
+20 MREIRSEYLS
-30 KKLYVA
+30 QKLYIA

-84 ERAPANKV
+84 ERAPANKL

-106 LKAYRVNID
+106 LKLYRLTVD
-115 EQMRSTQKIL
+115 EQMQKTLEVL
-125 KKSGFS
+125 KHS
-131 NLNLDLFSQL
+131 NLPNSDLSLFDRLD
-141 EQALAQGRQQ
+141 EALTQGRQQ
-151 VDQYAALPRE
+151 VDAYAALPRE
-161 QRNAEKMDQAIL
+161 QRNAETMDQAIL
-173 KMFTAWEC
+173 KMFSAWDR

-196 DTAISNF
+196 DTAVSNF
-203 YTQILLLADLRDQA
+203 YVQILLLADLRDQA

-225 AHVTFEQ
+225 AHVAFKQ

-259 QPERDKTPEFKA
+259 QPEGDKTEEFKV

-307 LTEVIVDKFTTVVD
+307 LTEAIVDKFSTVVE

-333 ATLEKRKAKNV
+333 AIIEKHKAQNI
-344 LLTTVSISLVSIIAA
+344 LLTTVGISLISIFAA
-359 LFTMIYAQ
+359 LFTMIYAR
-367 KRVFAPLIQAREI
+367 KRVFSPLIQAREI
-380 LLDLSNSSMRSNDL
+380 LFDLSHSSIRPNPMDT
-394 ESKDQS
+394 KDQP
-400 ANVHSLFTAIQQL
+400 ANMYSLFTAIQQL
-413 KHTLQQRD
+413 KQTLQQRD

-462 CLMMM
+462 CLMVI
-467 DIDYFKQVNDVH
+467 DIDHFKQVNDVY
-479 GHLVG
+479 GHLMG

-495 KDNIRTSDLLVRYGG
+495 KENIRTSDLLVRYGG
-510 DEFIVLIENISM
+510 DEFIVLIENVGM
-522 ERALKIAEKIRCEI
+522 ERALKIAEKIRSEI
-536 YEAASMDSTRSPDL
+536 YEAKPVDNVRCPDL
-550 SVTIS
+550 KVSIS
-555 IGVAIGAASW
+555 IGVAIGATNWMA
-565 TELLEKADRAL
+565 LLEKADRAL